1 MGAETQV
8 PDYAS
13 SVTRTDVTLRGR
25 FEVLEGVVVE
35 AYTGRSSHDVDDDRP
50 EYDFEGG
57 SRVQHGVRAALRRNG
72 IWARG
77 AYRLFTNDDLL
88 SYRLEGSG
96 GYVGDLF
103 GFSGQ
108 VHQASWEGESTFAY
122 GASGWAGPI
131 AGVTLFGSLE
141 SGTYAGRSDPLLDEL
156 PEAEPPP
163 APPPTPPP
171 TAFATT
177 ERTVI
182 RAGAA
187 ATPFGTTIAA
197 AGMLAENDVHL
208 PLATELDRGS
218 PITAGTE
225 RYGVE
230 AWGSLPTPW
239 RSLRL
244 EGSYQWWESEGP
256 YLPKQTYQG
265 ALVFHRTY
273 LESGNFELWW
283 SVGVRGHDPML
294 VFVAEDGLGGA
305 AGLQRVPFFQS
316 WYGRITARI
325 VSVRLFFTWDNFTRR
340 ENLQDFPGRVLP
352 LTRSFFGLRWDL
364 WN

>member
-1 MGAETQV
+1 
-8 PDYAS
+8 
-13 SVTRTDVTLRGR
+13 
-25 FEVLEGVVVE
+25 
-35 AYTGRSSHDVDDDRP
+35 
-50 EYDFEGG
+50 
-57 SRVQHGVRAALRRNG
+57 
-72 IWARG
+72 
-77 AYRLFTNDDLL
+77 
-88 SYRLEGSG
+88 
-96 GYVGDLF
+96 
-103 GFSGQ
+103 
-108 VHQASWEGESTFAY
+108 
-122 GASGWAGPI
+122 
-131 AGVTLFGSLE
+131 
-141 SGTYAGRSDPLLDEL
+141 
-156 PEAEPPP
+156 
-163 APPPTPPP
+163 
-171 TAFATT
+171 
-177 ERTVI
+177 
-182 RAGAA
+182 
-187 ATPFGTTIAA
+187 
-197 AGMLAENDVHL
+197 MLAENDVHL